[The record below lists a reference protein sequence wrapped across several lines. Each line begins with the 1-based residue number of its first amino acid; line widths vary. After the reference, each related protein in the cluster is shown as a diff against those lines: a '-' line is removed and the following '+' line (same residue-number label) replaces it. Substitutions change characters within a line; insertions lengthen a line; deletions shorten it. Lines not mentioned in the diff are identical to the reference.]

1 MDDLQPAVSMNQLR
15 DVLGIPNDSISS
27 EIALA
32 EVLRKPQSFVAKYE
46 GGERLL
52 DVIELIRI
60 LKALDVD
67 ESRFI
72 ATLVRGD

>member
-1 MDDLQPAVSMNQLR
+1 MADLQPAVSMNQLR

-72 ATLVRGD
+72 TTLARRD